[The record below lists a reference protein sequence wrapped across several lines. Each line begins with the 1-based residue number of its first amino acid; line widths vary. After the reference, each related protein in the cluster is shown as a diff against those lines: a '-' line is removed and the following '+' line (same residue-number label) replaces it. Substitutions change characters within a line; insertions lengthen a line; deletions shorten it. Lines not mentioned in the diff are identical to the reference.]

1 MQHKANDT
9 YFSKLIR
16 QRDAYRCQYCN
27 RNLSET
33 REVADCAHIFGR
45 ASLATRWMSQ
55 NAICLCRT
63 CHMFFTGKRN
73 SFLHWMRAHSGDEVI
88 DRLQFLHGLT
98 IKLSKA
104 DLKDIEADL
113 KAQAKTQQPGE
124 GFDTPATI
132 LLAIQEAESSAG
144 RVFVAGL
151 Q

>member
-1 MQHKANDT
+1 
-9 YFSKLIR
+9 
-16 QRDAYRCQYCN
+16 
-27 RNLSET
+27 
-33 REVADCAHIFGR
+33 
-45 ASLATRWMSQ
+45 
-55 NAICLCRT
+55 
-63 CHMFFTGKRN
+63 
-73 SFLHWMRAHSGDEVI
+73 MRAHCGDEVI
-88 DRLQFLHGLT
+88 DRLQFLHNLT

-104 DLKDIEADL
+104 DLKDVEADL